1 MTTTF
6 LLIRHAAHGLLGRV
20 LAGRMGGVHLSE
32 EGRAQADGLAGKLRG
47 EDVRLVQSSP
57 MERARETAQPIAA
70 ALGLPVEVSPALGE
84 IDFGAWTG
92 RAFDELD
99 GDAGWICWNAARS
112 LARPPGGESAVEVLV
127 RLLAHVERLR
137 ERHADET
144 VALVSHCDV
153 IRALLLHA
161 LGLPPEAYA
170 RIEIAPAS
178 ISRLVIGDWGARVDG
193 LNERVGP

>member
-20 LAGRMGGVHLSE
+20 LAGRTGGVHLSE
-32 EGRAQADGLAGKLRG
+32 EGRAQADRLAGRLGG
-47 EDVRLVQSSP
+47 EGIRLVQSSP
-57 MERARETAQPIAA
+57 MERAHETAAPIAA
-70 ALGLPVEVSPALGE
+70 ALGLEVEVAPALDE

-92 RAFDELD
+92 LGFDELD
-99 GDAGWICWNAARS
+99 GDAGWTRWNTARGF
-112 LARPPGGESAVEVLV
+112 ARPPEGESAVEVLA
-127 RLLAHVERLR
+127 RLLAHVEALR
-137 ERHADET
+137 ERHPDET

-161 LGLPPEAYA
+161 LGLPAEAYG

-178 ISRLVIGDWGARVDG
+178 ISRLVLGDWGARVEG